1 MVPGREQ
8 RDMTAH
14 NRPQPNK
21 PQPSRFWTIL
31 FFTKK
36 GKGIKV
42 ANWLMAHEVD
52 ILITSNEKTGK
63 GPNLVLSN
71 AGAEIFLTEK
81 KKSSTVD
88 GYGTK

>member
-1 MVPGREQ
+1 
-8 RDMTAH
+8 
-14 NRPQPNK
+14 
-21 PQPSRFWTIL
+21 
-31 FFTKK
+31 
-36 GKGIKV
+36 
-42 ANWLMAHEVD
+42 MAHEVD